1 MERWRLAD
9 NLSINKAMLH
19 QLIGDEPSPRYV
31 GFQATSGFVQK
42 FQAALKWQT
51 KRQPEN
57 AFKHF
62 QAAYFFAAYSFS
74 GCVI

>member
-31 GFQATSGFVQK
+31 GFQAASS
-42 FQAALKWQT
+42 L
-51 KRQPEN
+51 
-57 AFKHF
+57 
-62 QAAYFFAAYSFS
+62 FAKVS
-74 GCVI
+74 GCLEMANQKAA